1 MKKLSRRQ
9 FLATASLLGAGAL
22 GLALYM
28 KTKSGGQSLPVFT
41 KSPGS
46 TSPPWTTPPPPPVVS
61 LPPRVPPSI
70 TTPPQ
75 QPYMAVARGPNPEKI
90 TRAAIDAIGGMR
102 RFVKP
107 GNDVIVKPNIC
118 VAYRTPEY
126 ASTTNPEVVGAVVTM
141 ALKAGAKRVRVMDF
155 GWGGTME
162 EAYKKSGI
170 RDAVEKAGGE
180 MEIMAQMKY
189 VKVDIPKGRDLTRCT
204 VYRDVMETDVLI
216 NVATPKEHG
225 ISKLT
230 IGMKNLMGVVQG
242 RNAFH
247 SNIHQRV
254 ADLTSLVYPTLTIL
268 DAVRIQRNGP
278 DSGSLSDVTRL
289 DTVIATH
296 DIVAADAYGATLFGK
311 KGEDIGFIK
320 AGYDMGLG
328 EMDLK
333 KIDIKEIQV

>member
-1 MKKLSRRQ
+1 MEKLSRRQ

-22 GLALYM
+22 GLVLFM
-28 KTKSGGQSLPVFT
+28 KTKGGGQSLPVST
-41 KSPGS
+41 KSSES

-61 LPPRVPPSI
+61 MLPRSLPLPPAAS
-70 TTPPQ
+70 Q
-75 QPYMAVARGPNPEKI
+75 AYLSVARGASPEI
-90 TRAAIDAIGGMR
+90 VTRAAIDAVGGMG

-126 ASTTNPEVVGAVVTM
+126 ASTSNPEVVGAVVTM
-141 ALKAGAKRVRVMDF
+141 AREAGAKHVRVMDF

-216 NVATPKEHG
+216 NIATPKEHE

-242 RNAFH
+242 RSAFH

-268 DAVRIQRNGP
+268 DAIRIQKNGP
-278 DSGSLSDVTRL
+278 DSGSLSDVTKL

-296 DIVAADAYGATLFGK
+296 DIVAADAYGATLLGK

>member
-22 GLALYM
+22 GLTLYM
-28 KTKSGGQSLPVFT
+28 KTKGGGQSLPVST
-41 KSPGS
+41 KSPGG

-61 LPPRVPPSI
+61 MPPRTLPPSPVAS
-70 TTPPQ
+70 Q
-75 QPYMAVARGPNPEKI
+75 AYLSVARGANPVNV

-102 RFVKP
+102 RFVKK
-107 GNDVIVKPNIC
+107 GNNVIIKPNIC

-126 ASTTNPEVVGAVVTM
+126 ASTTNPEVVGTIVTM
-141 ALKAGAKRVRVMDF
+141 AREAGAKRVRVMDF

-162 EAYKKSGI
+162 EAYEKSGI

-189 VKVDIPKGRDLTRCT
+189 VKVDIPRGRDIKQWT
-204 VYRDVMETDVLI
+204 VYKDVMEADALI
-216 NVATPKEHG
+216 NVATPKTHG
-225 ISKLT
+225 ISLLT
-230 IGMKNLMGVVQG
+230 MGMKNLMGVILNRG
-242 RNAFH
+242 MFH